1 MARTSKALPERMT
14 VFHAWE
20 RARRGPKVDEKTWD
34 FEIIPQTATRLKE
47 KYGIHMD
54 AKVMIPTDPDLLRR
68 LYEAG
73 LEMLIECGVY
83 IIETGR
89 VVKYTKDEV
98 LFTVAQAPKYATI
111 GEGAVHYRPLA
122 PRSWDS
128 TKPPI
133 IQGGPTGAPCSEQH
147 FLGIHESYAKE
158 GIVDCIVDGVL
169 ERINGYNPAPE
180 SPAEVWASK
189 QEMMLVRQA
198 QAKACRSGMGL

>member
-1 MARTSKALPERMT
+1 MT

-34 FEIIPQTATRLKE
+34 FEVIPKTATRLKE
-47 KYGIHMD
+47 KYDIHMD
-54 AKVMIPTDPDLLRR
+54 AKVMIPTDLDLLKR

-73 LEMLIECGVY
+73 LEMLTECGIY

-98 LFTVAQAPKYATI
+98 LFTVAQAPKRATI
-111 GEGAVHYRPLA
+111 GEGLHSRPLV
-122 PRSWDS
+122 PRSYDS
-128 TKPPI
+128 KTPPL
-133 IQGGPTGAPCSEQH
+133 IQGGPTGAPVSELN
-147 FLGIHESYAKE
+147 FLGVHESYAKE

-169 ERINGYNPAPE
+169 EKVNGYNPAPE
-180 SPAEVWASK
+180 SPAEVWAAK

-198 QAKACRSGMGL
+198 QAKAGRSGMGL

>member
-1 MARTSKALPERMT
+1 
-14 VFHAWE
+14 
-20 RARRGPKVDEKTWD
+20 
-34 FEIIPQTATRLKE
+34 
-47 KYGIHMD
+47 
-54 AKVMIPTDPDLLRR
+54 
-68 LYEAG
+68 
-73 LEMLIECGVY
+73 VY

>member
-1 MARTSKALPERMT
+1 VARTTKALPERMT

-34 FEIIPQTATRLKE
+34 FEIIPKTATRLKE
-47 KYGIHMD
+47 KHGIQMD
-54 AKVMIPTDPDLLRR
+54 KKVMIPTDPDLMNR

-73 LEMLIECGVY
+73 LEMLVECGIY
-83 IIETGR
+83 MIETGR
-89 VVKYTKDEV
+89 VVKYTQDEV
-98 LFTVAQAPKYATI
+98 LFTVAQAPKHATI
-111 GEGAVHYRPLA
+111 GEGALHYRPLA
-122 PRSWDS
+122 PRAWNS
-128 TKPPI
+128 TTPPI

-169 ERINGYNPAPE
+169 EKINGYNPAPE

-189 QEMMLVRQA
+189 QEMLLVRQA